1 MNFFKVFLASLLGV
15 VTAFLLFLV
24 VLFII
29 VGFFAASFSL
39 EEEVSGIS
47 ENSVLELNLNKLI
60 VDKSS
65 PYEEE
70 LSRLFDLNFNKI
82 EIRRIVET
90 IKRAKL
96 DQRIKGISLRAGYP
110 LAGWTQTSSIRDALE
125 DFKGSGKFVYAYD
138 EFYTQK
144 GYYLSSVADTIVAH
158 PMGSF
163 SFKGLVSE
171 VLYYKDIQDKYGIRL
186 DIIRNGKYKS
196 AGEPFLSDRMSPEN
210 REQIAQLLNTFWTD
224 IRGDIASSRKL
235 DEKAIDRIANNLEV
249 AVVEDA
255 VDTGLLDLLVDEND
269 FENLIKESLSIGESH
284 KLKTVNLREARSLK
298 QVGDRDSQNRIAIV
312 YAQGPIIYGTGTE
325 NIVGHK
331 TMSNTLE
338 KLAKKESIK
347 AIVLRINSPGG
358 SAFASE
364 MIWKSIEKI
373 SQEKPVVTSM
383 GDVAASGGYYI
394 ATGSDKIFADP
405 KTITGS
411 IGVVFAVP
419 NMKDF
424 MDDIG
429 INAEHVVTHDN
440 ALDYSIYEGIQPG
453 FRQVQFKEM
462 NKVYDTFKKRVS
474 EGRNINIEE
483 VEEIAQGRVWSG
495 DEALENGLI
504 DGLGD
509 LDYAIQQAADLA
521 DVSSYSVVEYPKWDD
536 EFGNFLE
543 SLISSAGN
551 VLKSERLEMFG
562 IEPFVLDE
570 IKKID
575 DLSGM
580 QTVLPLHLNIK

>member
-15 VTAFLLFLV
+15 VTAFLLFFVL
-24 VLFII
+24 LFII

-47 ENSVLELNLNKLI
+47 DNSVLELNLNKLI

-70 LSRLFDLNFNKI
+70 FARLFDINFSKI
-82 EIRRIVET
+82 EVRRIVEA

-96 DQRIKGISLRAGYP
+96 DQRIKGISLQAGYP
-110 LAGWTQTSSIRDALE
+110 VAGWTQTSTIRDALE
-125 DFKGSGKFVYAYD
+125 DFKESGKFVYAYD
-138 EFYTQK
+138 EFYSQK
-144 GYYLSSVADTIVAH
+144 GYYLSSVADTIAAH
-158 PMGSF
+158 PMSSF

-171 VLYYKDIQDKYGIRL
+171 VLYYKDIQDKYGIRI
-186 DIIRNGKYKS
+186 DVIRNGKYKS
-196 AGEPFLSDRMSPEN
+196 AGEPFLSDRMSSEN
-210 REQIAQLLNTFWTD
+210 REQIAQLLNSFWSD
-224 IRGDIASSRKL
+224 IRQDIASSRKL
-235 DEKAIDRIANNLEV
+235 DEPSIDRIANNLEV
-249 AVVEDA
+249 AVIEDA
-255 VDTGLLDLLVDEND
+255 ISTGLMDLLIDEKD
-269 FENLIKESLSIGESH
+269 FENLIKENLNFDEDQELETID
-284 KLKTVNLREARSLK
+284 LREARSLK
-298 QVGDRDSQNRIAIV
+298 RIGDHDGQNRIAIV

-331 TMSNTLE
+331 TLSNTLE
-338 KLAKKESIK
+338 KLGKKESIK
-347 AIVLRINSPGG
+347 AIVLRVNSPGG
-358 SAFASE
+358 SALASE
-364 MIWKSIEKI
+364 MIWNNIEKI
-373 SQEKPVVTSM
+373 NQEKPVVASM

-394 ATGSDKIFADP
+394 ASGADKIFADP

-411 IGVVFAVP
+411 IGVVFAIP

-424 MDDIG
+424 VDDIG
-429 INAEHVVTHDN
+429 INAEHVTTHDN

-453 FRQVQFKEM
+453 FRQVQVKEM

-474 EGRNINIEE
+474 EGRNISIER

-495 DEALENGLI
+495 SEALENGLI

-536 EFGNFLE
+536 EFGDFLE
-543 SLISSAGN
+543 MLISSASN
-551 VLKSERLEMFG
+551 VLKSERLDILG
-562 IEPFVLDE
+562 IEPVIFDE

-575 DLSGM
+575 NLSGM
-580 QTVLPLHLNIK
+580 QTVLPLHLNIR